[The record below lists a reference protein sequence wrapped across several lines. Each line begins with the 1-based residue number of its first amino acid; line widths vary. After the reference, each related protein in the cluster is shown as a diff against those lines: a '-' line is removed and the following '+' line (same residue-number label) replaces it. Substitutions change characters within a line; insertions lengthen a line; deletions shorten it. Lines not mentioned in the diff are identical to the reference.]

1 VTSEPKA
8 ALIQFLTA
16 MADDELILGH
26 RASEWTGH
34 APILE
39 EDIAFSNIAQDEMGH
54 ALVWYSLAH
63 ELGADDPDRMAF
75 FRNAEMFT
83 NTTLVELPIGDW
95 AFTIVRQY
103 LFDVCEQVRYTAL
116 AQSSY
121 KPIADVVAKLR
132 SEENYHLMH
141 SSSWVERL
149 GDATEESHRR
159 MQVALDAIWPYALGL
174 FEPCASEDTLVA
186 DGVKVGESTLREQW
200 FEKVKPTFEAATL
213 AVPRS
218 SQSEFGGRLGKHTTH
233 LHELIDAMQ
242 NVARLEPDATW

>member
-1 VTSEPKA
+1 VTSDA

-26 RASEWTGH
+26 RDSEWTGH

-54 ALVWYSLAH
+54 ALVWYSLAR
-63 ELGADDPDRMAF
+63 ELGAENPDHRAF
-75 FRNAEMFT
+75 FRGAEDFT
-83 NTTLVELPIGDW
+83 NATLVELPKGDW

-103 LFDVCEQVRYTAL
+103 LFDVCEQVRYAAL
-116 AQSSY
+116 AHSNH
-121 KPIADVVAKLR
+121 KPIAEVVAKLR

-159 MQVALDAIWPYALGL
+159 MQAALDLVWPYALGL
-174 FEPCASEDTLVA
+174 FEPCASEDRLVA
-186 DGVKVGESTLREQW
+186 DGVKVAEATLREQW
-200 FEKVKPTFEAATL
+200 FESAQPFLEAATL
-213 AVPRS
+213 TLPESAQPA
-218 SQSEFGGRLGKHTTH
+218 FGGRFGKHTTH
-233 LHELIDAMQ
+233 MRGLLDAMQ
-242 NVARLEPDATW
+242 KVARLERDATW